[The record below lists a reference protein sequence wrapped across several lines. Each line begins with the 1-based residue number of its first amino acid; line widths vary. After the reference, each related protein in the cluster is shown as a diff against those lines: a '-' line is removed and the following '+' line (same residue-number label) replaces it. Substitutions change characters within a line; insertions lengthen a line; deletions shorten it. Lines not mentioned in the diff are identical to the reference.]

1 MKRPEL
7 VPANNGHF
15 DDLGETLKRGGRAIA
30 AVLDG
35 RTIGVAG
42 YYLDNGRVV
51 VFSTITPEL
60 RKFRRTIVKGAQ
72 IVMGMT
78 LNVNAPAHALIEP
91 ETEGSETLLKHFGF
105 EQMDGN
111 IFGRAP
117 WRRQVH

>member
-1 MKRPEL
+1 MKRPDI
-7 VPANNGHF
+7 VPANKGHF

-35 RTIGVAG
+35 KTIGVGG

-60 RKFRRTIVKGAQ
+60 RPFKRTIVRGAS

-78 LNVNAPAHALIEP
+78 LNIGAPAHALSEP
-91 ETEGSETLLKHFGF
+91 DTEGSETLLLHYGF
-105 EQMDGN
+105 ERISGD